1 MSMVLC
7 ILGTVLILVAGSMAD
22 RAGAERRK
30 NEVGVLLW
38 GSHSCF
44 SGNRTPQV
52 ELYAGGDMTESER
65 IKTLL
70 NAPEG
75 ALDSRALLFIQLAEA
90 EQKIKELEE
99 KVADL
104 ERELAAA
111 LERV

>member
-1 MSMVLC
+1 
-7 ILGTVLILVAGSMAD
+7 
-22 RAGAERRK
+22 
-30 NEVGVLLW
+30 
-38 GSHSCF
+38 
-44 SGNRTPQV
+44 
-52 ELYAGGDMTESER
+52 MTESER

-75 ALDSRALLFIQLAEA
+75 ALDGRARLFIQLAEA

-111 LERV
+111 LELV